1 MSAWEV
7 AAVLLAGVGAGT
19 INTIVGSGTLIT
31 FPVLL
36 AFGVPAVTANVS
48 NTIGLVP
55 GSLSGALGYRRELKG
70 QGGRLLRLGTAA
82 LLGGLLGAYVLV
94 KLPSRAF
101 TVIVP
106 VLILLALVLVVI
118 QPRVARAMAV
128 RRQGGAGGDAGGG
141 AEGPLL
147 IAGVFLT
154 SVYGGYFGAAQG
166 VLLIALMGMLL
177 ADDMQRLNA
186 AKNVLALIV
195 DAVAACFFLF
205 ASHIDWAAVGLIAV
219 GSTLGGQLGARVG
232 RRLPPPALRATIVL
246 VGLAA
251 VTRLLVT

>member
-55 GSLSGALGYRRELKG
+55 GSLSGALGYRRELKA

-128 RRQGGAGGDAGGG
+128 RRQGG